1 MGIRE
6 EVYYEG
12 GPHIG
17 DLIINLL
24 IGLTVIGLPLTVGAI
39 VRALWL
45 RYRITNR
52 RVSVTG
58 GWMGRDRTDI
68 IYSEVVKMVKVP
80 RGLGFW
86 GDMVLTLRD
95 GSRLELR
102 SVPRF
107 REIYD
112 YIYEKVAAKNPKIN
126 ASSVKS

>member
-6 EVYYEG
+6 EVYFEG
-12 GPHIG
+12 APHVG
-17 DLIINLL
+17 DLIINVL
-24 IGLTVIGLPLTVGAI
+24 IGLTLIGLPLAVGAI

-52 RVSVTG
+52 RITVTG

-68 IYSEVVKMVKVP
+68 IYSEIVKIVKVP

-102 SVPRF
+102 AVPKF
-107 REIYD
+107 RDIYN
-112 YIYEKVAAKNPKIN
+112 YINEKVAALNPQV
-126 ASSVKS
+126 SSAIKR

>member
-12 GPHIG
+12 GPHVG

-24 IGLTVIGLPLTVGAI
+24 VGLTLIGLPLAVGAI

-45 RYRITNR
+45 RYRITSR

-68 IYSEVVKMVKVP
+68 IYAEVVKIVKVP

-102 SVPRF
+102 AVPRF
-107 REIYD
+107 REVYD
-112 YIYEKVAAKNPKIN
+112 YIYEKVLAKNPKVN
-126 ASSVKS
+126 AAVKP